1 MKLLK
6 QVTSGEIYVWTPEL
20 AARKDMVPF
29 EREAPKAPEPAVD
42 VPVAEA
48 AVPAAEPAQK
58 RTRSSFKK
66 ALAAKAQELTND
78 DQVSGA

>member
-6 QVTSGEIYVWTPEL
+6 QVWSGELYVWTPEL
-20 AARKDMVPF
+20 AERKDMVPY
-29 EREAPKAPEPAVD
+29 ERETPPAPEPVVD
-42 VPVAEA
+42 A
-48 AVPAAEPAQK
+48 PAAEEVVEPAPK

-66 ALAAKAQELTND
+66 ALAAKAAELTHG